1 MLDKD
6 SRKMQIPNKQDYD
19 ISLNFLP
26 LRDQDFRF
34 EVFRKLYRTDDEGTY
49 VDECRVLSLP
59 IDPELNPDIDNNR
72 KNYWISFTS
81 LAGFESYFAH
91 CKDNRYLTEW
101 FLFESLK
108 TKSAQQLGEDRFY
121 ATDKFR
127 KRISYTIQTHQGLG
141 QETVW
146 VEPFFM
152 STERCFGFLIDF
164 HFRKF
169 PSVDFGRR
177 VQQLSLSLD
186 SRGRRNRNFNINKN
200 EKIQS
205 FLKQVASQIFPL
217 EFDNSSSI
225 DIDLLYLSLHAKSL
239 EVKKYIFGNNN
250 TDISQFRGVRANGPY
265 KMPTAESIYYLFV
278 FLEKHRGY
286 ARDLL
291 IALQGKNYSGSFSG
305 YEQMFRLKFD
315 NDNVVGMSIQEYDKP
330 NLELVL
336 EEVKSIGCDFVM
348 PVFVIPSKSDP
359 DNERIYYTIKHIF
372 VDEFIPVQ
380 VVTLD
385 LLQKKE
391 TLKWSVANIALQIF
405 SKIGGYPWKVQ
416 PSRTECLIIGIGTR
430 HDVREVEDTQIVDKY
445 FAYSVLTDSSGLYLD
460 IEVLSETTEE
470 RNYIAELRESIR
482 NIVDK
487 YQSTYN
493 RIVVHTPFKIKK
505 EELEAIQSILDDY
518 HTDENEFVVLK
529 INMDNKFFGYNMQ
542 VSSLVPYE
550 SSYVR
555 LSWKEYL
562 VWFEGL
568 QYHNPNALT
577 PYSGP
582 SHIEFYYE
590 TRDLSDEERIG
601 YLQDTINL
609 SGANWRGF
617 NAKSLPVSIFYC
629 RIVADFIM
637 HFKKMGYEEF
647 NIKNFTP
654 WFL

>member
-1 MLDKD
+1 MKKD
-6 SRKMQIPNKQDYD
+6 SGKMQTPNKQDYD

-26 LRDQDFRF
+26 LKDQNFGF
-34 EVFRKLYRTDDEGTY
+34 EVFRKPYQTDNKGAYD
-49 VDECRVLSLP
+49 DECRVLSLP
-59 IDPELNPDIDNNR
+59 VDPELNPNIDGNR
-72 KNYWISFTS
+72 GNYWISLTP
-81 LAGFESYFAH
+81 LDGFESYFAH
-91 CKDNRYLTEW
+91 CEDNRYLTEW

-108 TKSAQQLGEDRFY
+108 IKSAQRLSKDQFY
-121 ATDKFR
+121 ATNKFR
-127 KRISYTIQTHQGLG
+127 KRIAYTIRTHPGLG
-141 QETVW
+141 QENVW

-152 STERCFGFLIDF
+152 STERRFGFLIDF

-169 PSVDFGRR
+169 PGVGFGRK
-177 VQQLSLSLD
+177 VLELSLSLD
-186 SRGRRNRNFNINKN
+186 SRGRRNRNFNIDKN
-200 EKIQS
+200 AKIQS
-205 FLKQVASQIFPL
+205 FLKQIVPQIFPL
-217 EFDNSSSI
+217 ETNNNLPI
-225 DIDLLYLSLHAKSL
+225 DIDPLYLSLPAKNL

-250 TDISQFRGVRANGPY
+250 TDISQFRGVRDNGPY
-265 KMPTAESIYYLFV
+265 KKPSAESISYLFV

-291 IALQGKNYSGSFSG
+291 LALQGKNYSGSFLG
-305 YEQMFRLKFD
+305 YQQMFRLKFD
-315 NDNVVGMSIQEYDKP
+315 NDNIVGMAIREYDES
-330 NLELVL
+330 NLESVL
-336 EEVKSIGCDFVM
+336 EKVESLGSDFVI
-348 PVFVIPSKSDP
+348 PVFVIPAKSDP
-359 DNERIYYTIKHIF
+359 ENERIYYTIKHAF
-372 VDEFIPVQ
+372 VDKFIPVQ

-405 SKIGGYPWKVQ
+405 GKIGGYPWKVQ
-416 PSRTECLIIGIGTR
+416 PSRTECLIVGIGTR

-470 RNYIAELRESIR
+470 GNYLAELRESIR

-487 YQSTYN
+487 YQADYN

-505 EELEAIQSILDDY
+505 EELDAIQSILDHY

-529 INMDNKFFGYNMQ
+529 INVDNKFFGYNMQ

-568 QYHNPNALT
+568 QYHNPNALG

-582 SHIEFYYE
+582 SHIEFHYE
-590 TRDLSDEERIG
+590 TRDFSDEERIG
-601 YLQDTINL
+601 YLQDTLNL